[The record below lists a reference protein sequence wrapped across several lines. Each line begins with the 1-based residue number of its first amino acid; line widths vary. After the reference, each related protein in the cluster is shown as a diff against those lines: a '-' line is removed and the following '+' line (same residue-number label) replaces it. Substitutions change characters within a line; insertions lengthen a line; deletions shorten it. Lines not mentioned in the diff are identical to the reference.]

1 MGNVKIKV
9 SGYHDDVE
17 QFLSVIENVFA
28 LMLKSPLLENSQ
40 DNGVHRFLDLDP
52 YALKQAKEA

>member
-1 MGNVKIKV
+1 
-9 SGYHDDVE
+9 
-17 QFLSVIENVFA
+17 